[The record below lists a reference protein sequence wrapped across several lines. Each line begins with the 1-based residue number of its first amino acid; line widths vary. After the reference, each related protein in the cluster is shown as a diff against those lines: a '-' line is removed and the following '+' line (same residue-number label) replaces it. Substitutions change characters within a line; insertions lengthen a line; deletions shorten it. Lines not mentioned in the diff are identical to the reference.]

1 MQNSQIVLF
10 GYHHKNAPVEFRDL
24 VVLSH
29 DQILVF
35 IEQGMNA
42 NIGIREIAIISTCN
56 RTEFYSVTTEPTK
69 LKQWIFKQYE
79 ESLGIKPAGDWLD
92 PELLFNEQAISH
104 LLGVAGGL
112 ESMMLGENQILSQ
125 VKASH
130 NLILSTGYKFPLLN
144 RLFQEAIRAGKAI
157 RTKTELSTGAVS
169 ISLAAVE
176 LASKIYSNSEKHPIL
191 LVGAGETNKLVATH
205 FQEKGANN
213 FIIANRGVENRE
225 RLAAQFGGRSV
236 SLEELDQALTEVDIV
251 VTATGAKHYLIEKQQ
266 LKAILKRRRR
276 GALLMVDISSP
287 RNIDPQ
293 VSDLPDVFLYH
304 MDHLQEVVRD
314 NLDRRRAQIPAAEQ
328 IIGKI
333 KDEYQD
339 WLKTLGVV
347 PTISQLSKYFHMVRD
362 QELGKYVNRTD
373 EKEYARLQEL
383 SNGIVKK
390 LLHYPIVNLRAM
402 ANDEQLDQSK
412 INAIWEIFNMK
423 KLDD

>member
-1 MQNSQIVLF
+1 MQNNQIVLF
-10 GYHHKNAPVEFRDL
+10 GYHHKNAPVELRDL

-35 IEQGMNA
+35 IEEGLNA
-42 NIGIREIAIISTCN
+42 NIGIREMAVISTCN
-56 RTEFYSVTTEPTK
+56 RTEFYTVTTEPTK
-69 LKQWIFKQYE
+69 LKDWIFAQYE
-79 ESLGIKPAGDWLD
+79 KRLGIRPTDGWPD
-92 PELLFNEQAISH
+92 PVLLFNEQTISH

-157 RTKTELSTGAVS
+157 RTNTELSVGAVS

-205 FQEKGANN
+205 FQEKGASN

-236 SLEELDQALTEVDIV
+236 SLDELDQALTEVDIV
-251 VTATGAKHYLIEKQQ
+251 VTATGAKHHLIEKQQ

-276 GALLMVDISSP
+276 GALLLVDISSP

-293 VSDLPDVFLYH
+293 VGDLPDVFLYH
-304 MDHLQEVVRD
+304 MDHLQDVVRD

-328 IIGKI
+328 IIEKI

-339 WLKTLGVV
+339 WLKTLEVV

-362 QELGKYVNRTD
+362 QELGKYVNRSD

-390 LLHYPIVNLRAM
+390 LLHYPIVNLREM

>member
-1 MQNSQIVLF
+1 MKNSQIVLW
-10 GYHHKNAPVEFRDL
+10 GYHHKNAPVELRDL

-35 IEQGMNA
+35 IEQGMRA

-69 LKQWIFKQYE
+69 LKSWIIEQYE
-79 ESLGIKPAGDWLD
+79 NRLGINPAEGWPD
-92 PELLFNEQAISH
+92 PELLFNDEAISH
-104 LLGVAGGL
+104 LMGVAGGL

-125 VKASH
+125 VKSSH

-157 RTKTELSTGAVS
+157 RTHTELSAGAVS

-176 LASKIYSNSEKHPIL
+176 LASKIYSNIDKNAIL
-191 LVGAGETNKLVATH
+191 LVGAGETNKLVANH
-205 FQEKGANN
+205 FQEKGASN
-213 FIIANRGVENRE
+213 FIIANRSVENRE

-236 SLEELDQALTEVDIV
+236 SLDELDQALTEADIV
-251 VTATGAKHYLIEKQQ
+251 VTATSAKHYLIEKQQ
-266 LKAILKRRRR
+266 LKAILKQRRR
-276 GALLMVDISSP
+276 GALLLVDISSP

-304 MDHLQEVVRD
+304 MDHLQEVVRE

-333 KDEYQD
+333 KGEYQD
-339 WLKTLGVV
+339 WLKTLEVV

-362 QELGKYVNRTD
+362 QELGKYVNRTA
-373 EKEYARLQEL
+373 EQEYAQLQEL
-383 SNGIVKK
+383 SNSIVKK
-390 LLHYPIVNLRAM
+390 LLHYPIVNLREM
-402 ANDEQLDQSK
+402 ANGEQLDQSK